1 MEQTEQTPNHSLP
14 EGMFTIQGEPQ
25 QVTEAREMILREFE
39 DLEFYEEGHIYLL
52 HGQSLCSV
60 SGIGHR
66 FIREPFDEV
75 AQSIRYAEKNGMT
88 PEYWL
93 QQWKQNAF
101 RATTLGT
108 KTHEFGES
116 LAYLKAGHPELIRP
130 SIQSQYMAEYGY
142 LAPIHPKEEA
152 ICRFLCD
159 LPSSMHLVLNET
171 KVYSGKNPT
180 PARNLKELICGTF
193 DMLYYYDGDG
203 NPDKAGFVVLDYK
216 TNASLYSEY
225 NQKVHRTLLP
235 PFDRMIEQD
244 LSLYTIQLSLYALML
259 EDIGLPV
266 IARRIVWLTNEGKY
280 QMIPVPDVSQLL
292 RAVL

>member
-1 MEQTEQTPNHSLP
+1 MEQTAQQHQHLP
-14 EGMFTIQGEPQ
+14 EGMFTIAGEPQ
-25 QVTEAREMILREFE
+25 QVKAAREMILREFE

-75 AQSIRYAEKNGMT
+75 TQSIRYAEKNGMT

-152 ICRFLCD
+152 ICRFLND

-203 NPDKAGFVVLDYK
+203 NPAKAGFVVLDYK

-280 QMIPVPDVSQLL
+280 QMIPVPDVSNLL

>member
-1 MEQTEQTPNHSLP
+1 
-14 EGMFTIQGEPQ
+14 
-25 QVTEAREMILREFE
+25 MILREFE
-39 DLEFYEEGHIYLL
+39 DLEFYEDGHIYLL

-130 SIQSQYMAEYGY
+130 SIQNQYMAEYGY

-152 ICRFLCD
+152 VCRFLSD

-171 KVYSGKNPT
+171 KVYSGKNPIQ
-180 PARNLKELICGTF
+180 ARNLKELICGTF

-203 NPDKAGFVVLDYK
+203 NPSKAGFVVLDYK

-225 NQKVHRTLLP
+225 NQRVHRTLLP

-280 QMIPVPDVSQLL
+280 QMIPVPDVSHLL

>member
-1 MEQTEQTPNHSLP
+1 
-14 EGMFTIQGEPQ
+14 MFTIEGEPEL
-25 QVTEAREMILREFE
+25 VTATRAMILREFE
-39 DLEFYEEGHIYLL
+39 DLEFYEEGHLYLL

-75 AQSIRYAEKNGMT
+75 AQSIRYAKKNGMT
-88 PEYWL
+88 PEFWL

-130 SIQSQYMAEYGY
+130 SILSQFMEEYGY

-171 KVYSGKNPT
+171 KVYSGKNPIA
-180 PARNLKELICGTF
+180 ARNLKEQICGTF

-203 NPDKAGFVVLDYK
+203 NPAKAGFVVLDYK

-225 NQKVHRTLLP
+225 NQRVHRTLLP
-235 PFDRMIEQD
+235 PFDNYIEQD

-280 QMIPVPDVSQLL
+280 QMIPVPDVSEML
-292 RAVL
+292 RTVL